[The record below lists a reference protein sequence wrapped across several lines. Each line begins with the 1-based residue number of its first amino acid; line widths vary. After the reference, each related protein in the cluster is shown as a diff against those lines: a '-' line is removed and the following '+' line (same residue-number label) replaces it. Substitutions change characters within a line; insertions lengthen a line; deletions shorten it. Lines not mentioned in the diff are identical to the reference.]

1 MLASKPRQQIYS
13 PLCVPDGFTLSD
25 PDHLK
30 TSKIDILYRHLLKRQ
45 SKGLTCFKILK
56 SIPHHGVARKLSEKA
71 KGKKKVG
78 YVEVNSDDDEV
89 KSLEDEQPTEEED
102 ESEKENDE
110 GDVTSLIK
118 IGPPGRKGPKSSPNA
133 DIEQTPPQVAGSSK
147 IPLPQE
153 KSKSKK
159 LTAKTR
165 PAVGPVSI

>member
-1 MLASKPRQQIYS
+1 MLASKPQQQIYS

-30 TSKIDILYRHLLKRQ
+30 TSQIDTLYRHLLKRQ
-45 SKGLTCFKILK
+45 SKGNTCFKILK

-71 KGKKKVG
+71 KGKKKAG

-102 ESEKENDE
+102 ENRKENGE
-110 GDVTSLIK
+110 GDVTPLVK
-118 IGPPGRKGPKSSPNA
+118 IGPPGRKGPKSSPDAN
-133 DIEQTPPQVAGSSK
+133 IEQTPPQVAGSSK
-147 IPLPQE
+147 TPLP
-153 KSKSKK
+153 KSKN

-165 PAVGPVSI
+165 PASGPVSI